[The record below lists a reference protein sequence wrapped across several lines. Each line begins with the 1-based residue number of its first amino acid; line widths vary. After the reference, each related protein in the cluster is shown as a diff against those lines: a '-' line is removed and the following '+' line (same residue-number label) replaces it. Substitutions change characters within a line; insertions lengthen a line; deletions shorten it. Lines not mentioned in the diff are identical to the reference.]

1 MKTRVFFL
9 LFVLLVFVAGC
20 GRKLPP
26 LPPALPDPVEVSSV
40 DFVGA
45 EVVAKARCNMPDAK
59 VVLLGKPKGICPN
72 CTDDLEVK
80 QELSVGEPGE
90 VVLKDPAPQADYM
103 VYRISAEHGTTKWMT
118 PARVVVKK

>member
-1 MKTRVFFL
+1 V
-9 LFVLLVFVAGC
+9 LFALLVLAAGC

-26 LPPALPDPVEVSSV
+26 LPPALPDPVEVGSV
-40 DFVGA
+40 DFVGV

-59 VVLLGKPKGICPN
+59 VALLGKPKGICPN

-80 QELSVGEPGE
+80 QELFVSEPGE
-90 VVLKDPAPQADYM
+90 VVLTDPSPQSDYM